1 MVSPHSILWFYGLS
15 SISCCFSYRLLLGLI
30 TPRTLYSST
39 QEHFYDYEEGYPPF
53 FFCLELFC
61 AIFFGK
67 YFKLAT
73 PSRIRDRSK
82 LQFMALFD
90 HAHYKVSWLEKLF
103 TYR

>member
-1 MVSPHSILWFYGLS
+1 MAYPPFLVVFLTGSYLGLLPPGPSIQVLK
-15 SISCCFSYRLLLGLI
+15 SISMTMKKDIR
-30 TPRTLYSST
+30 R
-39 QEHFYDYEEGYPPF
+39 F

-103 TYR
+103 TYL